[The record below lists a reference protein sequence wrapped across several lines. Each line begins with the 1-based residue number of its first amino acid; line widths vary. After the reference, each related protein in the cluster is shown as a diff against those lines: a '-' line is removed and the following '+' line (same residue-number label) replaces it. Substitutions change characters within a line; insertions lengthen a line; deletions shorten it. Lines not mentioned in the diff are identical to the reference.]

1 MMNFGLSGELEIESK
16 NIMLCNIFDKKTNA
30 SEYLNQVMITCPGA
44 YTCKVY
50 VNPNGTSKAKKD
62 LQQVTLK
69 SGETQTISAG
79 YHMLEFAKPVEIK
92 ADSFAVVVEIQN
104 PIGDEVPF
112 YIEEKTETPGIAE
125 FYSKVQTETGKC
137 FITSGNDLDKAA
149 WIDLGTLAEDDGGLP
164 NGDST
169 IKAFTTNTLI
179 DESLQSIEIT
189 QNPTKTTY
197 REREDFDKTGM
208 VVTAK
213 YNSKINPTEEIDS
226 SKYTILEGEDLKMGT
241 TSVTVS
247 YEGKTATVPIQ
258 VTENL
263 LTEMEITT
271 PPTKTNYVVGQSFD
285 KTGMKISGKYESGIT
300 REITDYTIEDGSNLI
315 LEQTYVTISS
325 QGKTVT
331 QPITVEDKKAIKI
344 ELTANPKKLEYVQEK
359 EELDLTGG
367 EITIT
372 YNDGTTETVSLE
384 AEGVNVSGFDN
395 STLGE
400 KTITITYLE
409 QTAQFTVEIVK
420 ENKAQNSDLQNLKG
434 NATKV
439 QAYYYK
445 KDSSKDYTIMDIE
458 ITGLE
463 KNTENDKLEYYYYL
477 STNANEENIEN
488 WVKISENQTEQNKLQ
503 FTIDS
508 RNIANYSELEKED
521 NLYIYI
527 KEVATKG
534 EDQNTAISSAMQLS
548 TDNKIETY
556 VDDEKDTNLDGTT
569 TTTTTT
575 KGDTTTANSG
585 RLPNAGIKNLIILTV
600 IIGTIGV
607 LIYIRYRNLSKYIK

>member
-1 MMNFGLSGELEIESK
+1 MMNFGLSGQLQMASK

-30 SEYLNQVMITCPGA
+30 SEYLNQVMVTCPGA
-44 YTCKVY
+44 YVCKVY

-62 LQQVTLK
+62 LQQVALK

-104 PIGDEVPF
+104 PIGNEVQF
-112 YIEEKTETPGIAE
+112 YIEQKLQTPE
-125 FYSKVQTETGKC
+125 SYSKVQTETGKC
-137 FITSGNDLDKAA
+137 FITAGNDLDKAN
-149 WIDLGTLAEDDGGLP
+149 WSDLGTLSTDNSALP

-169 IKAFTTNTLI
+169 VKAFTTNTLI

-197 REREDFDKTGM
+197 RERENFDKTGM

-213 YNSKINPTEEIDS
+213 YNSKINPTKEIDS
-226 SKYTILEGEDLKMGT
+226 SKCTILEGEDLKMGT

-247 YEGKTATVPIQ
+247 YEGKTATVPVQ
-258 VTENL
+258 VTENP
-263 LTEMEITT
+263 LTEMKITT
-271 PPTKTNYVVGQSFD
+271 PPTKTNYVVGQTFD
-285 KTGMKISGKYESGIT
+285 KTGMKVSGKYESGIT
-300 REITDYTIEDGSNLI
+300 REITDYTIENGNNLT

-325 QGKTVT
+325 KGKTVT
-331 QPITVEDKKAIKI
+331 QPITVEDKKTTKI
-344 ELTANPKKLEYVQEK
+344 EITTNPKKSEYIQGK

-367 EITIT
+367 ELTVT
-372 YNDGTTETVSLE
+372 YNDETTEKLSLD
-384 AEGVNVSGFDN
+384 AEGIKVSGFDN

-400 KTITITYLE
+400 KTITVTYLE
-409 QTAQFTVEIVK
+409 QTAQFTVKIVK
-420 ENKAQNSDLQNLKG
+420 ENKAKNSDLKNLKS

-445 KDSSKDYTIMDIE
+445 KDSSKDYTIMNIE

-488 WVKISENQTEQNKLQ
+488 WVKISEEQKEQNKLQ

-508 RNIANYSELEKED
+508 RNIANYSELAKED
-521 NLYIYI
+521 NLYIYV

-534 EDQNTAISSAMQLS
+534 KNQNTAISNAMQLS

-556 VDDEKDTNLDGTT
+556 VDDEKNTNLDSST

-575 KGDTTTANSG
+575 KADTTTANSG
-585 RLPNAGIKNLIILTV
+585 KLPRAGMKNLIILTV
-600 IIGTIGV
+600 IIGAIGI